1 LKQRSRMRSFQLKT
15 LLAILAFCLIVSEA
29 MAQSQLRFVTWRSE
43 APGVWEQLIAG
54 FETRHP
60 GIKVVREIG
69 PHSSTEFHDLVT
81 QKLRNRD
88 PAMDVFFMD
97 VIWPG
102 EFAAAGWASPLDE
115 FFSAAQQKEFLS
127 APIEANRYRGRI
139 YGVPLFVDAGM
150 LYFRKDLLAKYRLA
164 PPRTWPEL
172 VDQAKLILA
181 QERDPYLTGYSAQF
195 KQYEGLICNMME
207 FIMSNGASLWDEP
220 NLKSTLDGDQAKQAV
235 RFVRDQIIRAISHR
249 GVLAYQE
256 PESLALFTQG
266 KALFHRNWPYA
277 WEVANDPKQSKIAGQ
292 VSMMPLPSFP
302 GHKSVAALGGWQL
315 GVSRFSRNPR
325 LAWQFVEYMTS
336 REAQKQIALA
346 TGRGPARAALY
357 HDTEVLAKH
366 PHFSAR
372 YETFTLAAPRP
383 RTPVYLPLSNIMQRY
398 FSSAIAIPDSNI
410 NQLAGLASRDMDRV
424 LDLLRG
430 RGAP

>member
-1 LKQRSRMRSFQLKT
+1 LKQRSRMRSFHLKA
-15 LLAILAFCLIVSEA
+15 LLAILVFCLIVSEA

-43 APGVWEQLIAG
+43 AAGVWEQLIAD

-60 GIKVVREIG
+60 GIQVVREIG

-88 PAMDVFFMD
+88 PEMDVFFMD

-410 NQLAGLASRDMDRV
+410 DQLAGLATRDMDRV

>member
-1 LKQRSRMRSFQLKT
+1 MSSFQLKT

-43 APGVWEQLIAG
+43 AAGVWEQLIAD

-88 PAMDVFFMD
+88 PEMDVFFMD
-97 VIWPG
+97 VIWPS
-102 EFAAAGWASPLDE
+102 EFAAAGWALPLDA

-127 APIEANRYRGRI
+127 APIEANRYGGRI

-172 VDQAKLILA
+172 VDQAKRVLS

-195 KQYEGLICNMME
+195 KQYEGLVCNMME
-207 FIMSNGASLWDEP
+207 FIMSNGASLWDEQ
-220 NLKSTLDGDQAKQAV
+220 NLKSTLDSSQAQQAV

-256 PESLALFTQG
+256 PESLAMFTQG
-266 KALFHRNWPYA
+266 KAVFHRNWPYA
-277 WEVANDPKQSKIAGQ
+277 WEVANDPKRSKIAGR
-292 VSMMPLPSFP
+292 VGMMPLPSFP

-315 GVSRFSRNPR
+315 GISRFSRNLK

-336 REAQKQIALA
+336 RDAQKQIALA

-357 HDTEVLAKH
+357 HDTEVLAKP
-366 PHFSAR
+366 PHFRAR

-383 RTPVYLPLSNIMQRY
+383 RTPVYLSLSNIMQRY

-410 NQLAGLASRDMDRV
+410 DQLAGLATRDMDRV

>member
-1 LKQRSRMRSFQLKT
+1 MKQRSRLSIFQLKT
-15 LLAILAFCLIVSEA
+15 LLAILAFCLIGTEA
-29 MAQSQLRFVTWRSE
+29 AAQTQLRFVTWRSE
-43 APGVWEQLIAG
+43 AAAVWDRLIAD
-54 FETRHP
+54 FEASHP
-60 GIKVVREIG
+60 AIKVVREIG

-88 PAMDVFFMD
+88 PEMDVFFMD

-102 EFAAAGWASPLDE
+102 EFAAAGWALPLDE
-115 FFSAAQQKEFLS
+115 FFSAAQQKVFLT
-127 APIEANRYRGRI
+127 APIEANRYHGRI

-150 LYFRKDLLAKYRLA
+150 LYFRKDLLAKYSLA

-172 VDQAKLILA
+172 VDQAKLVLA

-195 KQYEGLICNMME
+195 KQYEGLVCNMME
-207 FIMSNGASLWDEP
+207 FIMSNGAALWDEQR
-220 NLKSTLDGDQAKQAV
+220 LKSTLRSGQATQAV
-235 RFVRDQIIRAISHR
+235 RFVRDQIIRTISHR

-277 WEVANDPKQSKIAGQ
+277 WEVANDPQRSKVAGQ
-292 VSMMPLPSFP
+292 VGVMPLPSFP

-315 GVSRFSRNPR
+315 GISRFSRHPR
-325 LAWQFVEYMTS
+325 LAWQFVDHMTS
-336 REAQKQIALA
+336 RAAQKQIALA
-346 TGRGPARAALY
+346 TGRGPARADLY
-357 HDTEVLAKH
+357 RDAEVLAKH

-372 YETFTLAAPRP
+372 YETFVLAEPRP

-398 FSSAIAIPDSNI
+398 FSSAIAIADSNI
-410 NQLAGLASRDMDRV
+410 DQLARVATRDMDRV
-424 LDLLRG
+424 LDLLRE
-430 RGAP
+430 RPRP

>member
-15 LLAILAFCLIVSEA
+15 LLAILVFYLIVSEA

-43 APGVWEQLIAG
+43 AAGVWEQLIAD

-88 PAMDVFFMD
+88 PEMDVFFMD

-102 EFAAAGWASPLDE
+102 EFAAAGWALPLDE

-302 GHKSVAALGGWQL
+302 GHKSVATLGGWQM
-315 GVSRFSRNPR
+315 GISRFSRNPQ

-410 NQLAGLASRDMDRV
+410 DQLAGLATRDMDRV

>member
-1 LKQRSRMRSFQLKT
+1 MKILP
-15 LLAILAFCLIVSEA
+15 AILWFFLVLPEA
-29 MAQSQLRFVTWRSE
+29 VGQTQLRFVTWRPE
-43 APGVWEQLIAG
+43 AAAVWQELITG
-54 FETRHP
+54 FEARHP
-60 GIKVVREIG
+60 GVKVVREVG

-88 PAMDVFFMD
+88 PEMDVFFMD

-102 EFAAAGWASPLDE
+102 EFAAAGWALPLDG
-115 FFSAAQQKEFLS
+115 FFSAAQQKEFLT
-127 APIEANRYRGRI
+127 APIAANRYQGRI

-181 QERDPYLTGYSAQF
+181 QERDAYLTGYSAQF
-195 KQYEGLICNMME
+195 KQYEGLVCNLME
-207 FIMSNGASLWDEP
+207 FIMSNGAALWDEQAL
-220 NLKSTLDGDQAKQAV
+220 NSTLASSRATEAV
-235 RFVRDQIIRAISHR
+235 RFVRDQVIRTISHR

-277 WEVANDPKQSKIAGQ
+277 WEVANDPQRSKVAGH
-292 VSMMPLPSFP
+292 VGVMPLPSFP
-302 GHKSVAALGGWQL
+302 GHKSVATLGGWQL
-315 GVSRFSRNPR
+315 GISRFSRHAR
-325 LAWQFVEYMTS
+325 LAWQFVEHMTS
-336 REAQKQIALA
+336 RDAQKQIALA
-346 TGRGPARAALY
+346 TGRGPARADLY
-357 HDTEVLAKH
+357 RDAEILAKH

-372 YETFTLAAPRP
+372 YDTFVLAEPRP

-410 NQLAGLASRDMDRV
+410 DQLARLAARDVDRV
-424 LDLLRG
+424 LDLLRE
-430 RGAP
+430 RPRP

>member
-1 LKQRSRMRSFQLKT
+1 MKILP
-15 LLAILAFCLIVSEA
+15 AILWFFLILPEA
-29 MAQSQLRFVTWRSE
+29 AGQTQLRFVTWRPE
-43 APGVWEQLIAG
+43 AAAVWQELIAG
-54 FETRHP
+54 FEARHP
-60 GIKVVREIG
+60 GVKVVREVG

-88 PAMDVFFMD
+88 PEMDVFFMD

-102 EFAAAGWASPLDE
+102 EFAAAGWALPLDE
-115 FFSAAQQKEFLS
+115 FFSAAQQKEFLT
-127 APIEANRYRGRI
+127 APIAANRYQGRI

-181 QERDPYLTGYSAQF
+181 RERDAYLTGYSAQF
-195 KQYEGLICNMME
+195 KQYEGLVCNLME
-207 FIMSNGASLWDEP
+207 FIMSNGAALWDEQT
-220 NLKSTLDGDQAKQAV
+220 LKSTLASSRATEAV
-235 RFVRDQIIRAISHR
+235 RFVRDQVIRTISHR

-277 WEVANDPKQSKIAGQ
+277 WEVANDPQRSKVAGH
-292 VSMMPLPSFP
+292 VGVMPLPSFP
-302 GHKSVAALGGWQL
+302 GHKSVATLGGWQL
-315 GVSRFSRNPR
+315 GISRFSRHPP

-346 TGRGPARAALY
+346 TGRGPARADLY
-357 HDTEVLAKH
+357 RDAELLAKH
-366 PHFSAR
+366 PHFSAG
-372 YETFTLAAPRP
+372 YDTFVLAEPRP

-410 NQLAGLASRDMDRV
+410 DQLARVAARDMDRV
-424 LDLLRG
+424 LDLLRE
-430 RGAP
+430 RPRP

>member
-1 LKQRSRMRSFQLKT
+1 VTRCFRWPSLQMKIVTAVLFLC
-15 LLAILAFCLIVSEA
+15 LLVSA
-29 MAQSQLRFVTWRSE
+29 AAAQSHLRFVSWRSE
-43 APGVWEQLIAG
+43 AAVVWEQLIAN
-54 FETRHP
+54 FEAGHP
-60 GIKVVREIG
+60 GVKVVREVG

-88 PAMDVFFMD
+88 PEMDVFFMD

-102 EFAAAGWASPLDE
+102 EFAAAGWALPLDE
-115 FFSAAQQKEFLS
+115 YFSVPQQKEFLT

-150 LYFRKDLLAKYRLA
+150 LYFRKDLLAKYKLA
-164 PPRTWPEL
+164 PPRAWPEL
-172 VDQAKLILA
+172 VEQTKRILA

-195 KQYEGLICNMME
+195 KQYEGLVCNMME
-207 FIMSNGASLWDEP
+207 FLMSNGAALWDEQ
-220 NLKSTLDGDQAKQAV
+220 TLNSALASSRATEAV
-235 RFVRDQIIRAISHR
+235 RFVRDQIIRSISHR

-277 WEVANDPKQSKIAGQ
+277 WEVANDPQRSKVAGH
-292 VSMMPLPSFP
+292 VGVMPLPSFP
-302 GHKSVAALGGWQL
+302 GQKSVAALGGWQL
-315 GVSRFSRNPR
+315 GISRFSRNPG
-325 LAWQFVEYMTS
+325 LAWEFVQHMTS

-357 HDTEVLAKH
+357 RDAEVLAKH

-372 YETFTLAAPRP
+372 YETFVLAEPRP

-410 NQLAGLASRDMDRV
+410 DQMAGVAARDMNRV
-424 LDLLRG
+424 LDLLRE
-430 RGAP
+430 RPRP

>member
-1 LKQRSRMRSFQLKT
+1 
-15 LLAILAFCLIVSEA
+15 

-43 APGVWEQLIAG
+43 AAGVWEQLIAD

-88 PAMDVFFMD
+88 PEMDVFFMD

-127 APIEANRYRGRI
+127 APIEANRYHGRI

-410 NQLAGLASRDMDRV
+410 DQLAGLATRDMDRV

>member
-1 LKQRSRMRSFQLKT
+1 MKIAP
-15 LLAILAFCLIVSEA
+15 AILWFFLILPEA
-29 MAQSQLRFVTWRSE
+29 AGQTQLRFVTWRPE
-43 APGVWEQLIAG
+43 AAAVWQELITG
-54 FETRHP
+54 FEARHP
-60 GIKVVREIG
+60 GVKVVREVG

-88 PAMDVFFMD
+88 PEMDVFFMD

-102 EFAAAGWASPLDE
+102 EFAAAGWALPLDG
-115 FFSAAQQKEFLS
+115 FFSAAQQKEFLT
-127 APIEANRYRGRI
+127 APIAANRYQGRI

-181 QERDPYLTGYSAQF
+181 QERDAYLTGYSAQF
-195 KQYEGLICNMME
+195 KQYEGLVCNLME
-207 FIMSNGASLWDEP
+207 FIMSNGAALWDEQAL
-220 NLKSTLDGDQAKQAV
+220 NSTLASSRATEAV
-235 RFVRDQIIRAISHR
+235 RFVRDQVIRTISHR

-277 WEVANDPKQSKIAGQ
+277 WEVANDPQRSKVAGH
-292 VSMMPLPSFP
+292 VGVMPLPSFP
-302 GHKSVAALGGWQL
+302 GHKSVATLGGWQL
-315 GVSRFSRNPR
+315 GISRFSRHAR
-325 LAWQFVEYMTS
+325 LAWQFVEHMTS
-336 REAQKQIALA
+336 RDAQKQIALA
-346 TGRGPARAALY
+346 TGRGPSRADLY
-357 HDTEVLAKH
+357 RDAEILAKH

-372 YETFTLAAPRP
+372 YDTFVLAEPRP

-410 NQLAGLASRDMDRV
+410 DQLARLAARDMDRV
-424 LDLLRG
+424 LDLLRE
-430 RGAP
+430 RPRP

>member
-1 LKQRSRMRSFQLKT
+1 MKILP
-15 LLAILAFCLIVSEA
+15 AILWFFLILPEVA
-29 MAQSQLRFVTWRSE
+29 GQTQLRFVTWRPE
-43 APGVWEQLIAG
+43 AAAVWQELISG
-54 FETRHP
+54 FEARHP
-60 GIKVVREIG
+60 GVKVVREVG

-88 PAMDVFFMD
+88 PEMDVFFMD

-102 EFAAAGWASPLDE
+102 EFASAGWALPLDE
-115 FFSAAQQKEFLS
+115 FFSAAQQKEFLT
-127 APIEANRYRGRI
+127 APIAANRYQGRI

-181 QERDPYLTGYSAQF
+181 REHDAYLTGYSAQF
-195 KQYEGLICNMME
+195 KQYEGLVCNLME
-207 FIMSNGASLWDEP
+207 FIMSNGAAFWDEQT
-220 NLKSTLDGDQAKQAV
+220 LKSSLASSRATEAV
-235 RFVRDQIIRAISHR
+235 RFVRDQIIRTISHR

-277 WEVANDPKQSKIAGQ
+277 WEVANDAQRSKVAGH
-292 VSMMPLPSFP
+292 VGVMPLPSFP
-302 GHKSVAALGGWQL
+302 GHKSVATLGGWQL
-315 GVSRFSRNPR
+315 GISRFSRHPP
-325 LAWQFVEYMTS
+325 LAWQFVEHMTS

-346 TGRGPARAALY
+346 TGRGPARADLY
-357 HDTEVLAKH
+357 RDAELLAKH
-366 PHFSAR
+366 PHFSAG
-372 YETFTLAAPRP
+372 YDTFVLAEPRP

-410 NQLAGLASRDMDRV
+410 DQLARVAARDMDRV
-424 LDLLRG
+424 LDLLRE
-430 RGAP
+430 RPRP

>member
-1 LKQRSRMRSFQLKT
+1 MKILP
-15 LLAILAFCLIVSEA
+15 AILWFFLILPEA
-29 MAQSQLRFVTWRSE
+29 VGQTQLRFVTWRPE
-43 APGVWEQLIAG
+43 AAAVWQELITG
-54 FETRHP
+54 FEARHP
-60 GIKVVREIG
+60 GVKVVREVG

-88 PAMDVFFMD
+88 PEMDVFFMD

-102 EFAAAGWASPLDE
+102 EFAAAGWALPLDG
-115 FFSAAQQKEFLS
+115 FFSAAQQKEFLT
-127 APIEANRYRGRI
+127 APIAANRYQGRI

-181 QERDPYLTGYSAQF
+181 QERDAYLTGYSAQF
-195 KQYEGLICNMME
+195 KQYEGLVCNLME
-207 FIMSNGASLWDEP
+207 FIMSNGAALWDEQA
-220 NLKSTLDGDQAKQAV
+220 LKSTLASSRATEAV
-235 RFVRDQIIRAISHR
+235 RFVRDQVIRTISHR

-277 WEVANDPKQSKIAGQ
+277 WEVANDPQRSKVAGH
-292 VSMMPLPSFP
+292 VGVMPLPSFP
-302 GHKSVAALGGWQL
+302 GHKSVATLGGWQL
-315 GVSRFSRNPR
+315 GISRFSRHPP
-325 LAWQFVEYMTS
+325 LAWQFVEHMTS

-346 TGRGPARAALY
+346 TGRGPARADLY
-357 HDTEVLAKH
+357 RDAEILAKH

-372 YETFTLAAPRP
+372 YDTFVLAEPRP

-410 NQLAGLASRDMDRV
+410 DQLARLAARDMDRV
-424 LDLLRG
+424 LDLLRE
-430 RGAP
+430 RPRP

>member
-1 LKQRSRMRSFQLKT
+1 MK
-15 LLAILAFCLIVSEA
+15 ILPVILWFFLILPEA
-29 MAQSQLRFVTWRSE
+29 VGQTQLRFVTWRPE
-43 APGVWEQLIAG
+43 AAAVWQELITG
-54 FETRHP
+54 FEARHP
-60 GIKVVREIG
+60 GVKVVREVG

-88 PAMDVFFMD
+88 PEMDVFFMD

-102 EFAAAGWASPLDE
+102 EFAAAGWALPLDG
-115 FFSAAQQKEFLS
+115 FFSAAQQKEFLT
-127 APIEANRYRGRI
+127 APIAANRYQGRI

-181 QERDPYLTGYSAQF
+181 QERDAYLTGYSAQF
-195 KQYEGLICNMME
+195 KQYEGLVCNLME
-207 FIMSNGASLWDEP
+207 FIMSNGAALWDEQAL
-220 NLKSTLDGDQAKQAV
+220 NSTLASSRATEAV
-235 RFVRDQIIRAISHR
+235 RFVRDQVIRTISHR

-277 WEVANDPKQSKIAGQ
+277 WEVANDPQRSKVAGH
-292 VSMMPLPSFP
+292 VGVIPLPSFP
-302 GHKSVAALGGWQL
+302 GHKSVATLGGWQL
-315 GVSRFSRNPR
+315 GISRFSRHPP
-325 LAWQFVEYMTS
+325 LAWQFVEHMTS
-336 REAQKQIALA
+336 RDAQKQIALA
-346 TGRGPARAALY
+346 TGRGPARADLY
-357 HDTEVLAKH
+357 RDAEILAKH

-372 YETFTLAAPRP
+372 YDTFVLAEPRP

-410 NQLAGLASRDMDRV
+410 DQLARLAARDMDRV
-424 LDLLRG
+424 LDLLRE
-430 RGAP
+430 RPRP